1 MKNLIYTSKYKSFKI
16 SKYLRFGKW
25 NKNNKYIF
33 LTATFAFFTNLI
45 YGYTFNDNLNEIKF
59 FQIFDD

>member
-1 MKNLIYTSKYKSFKI
+1 M
-16 SKYLRFGKW
+16 SKYLHCGKW

-33 LTATFAFFTNLI
+33 LTAIFAFFTNLI